1 MKRENSQF
9 RGLLTRVVAILVG
22 LGAWQVLAG
31 WLFPSV
37 FIPSFSQ
44 TLSRA
49 YELISNGE
57 LLMHTWA
64 SARRILLGFVIGSA
78 VGAPIGLLM
87 GSSRWARDAVDPYVQ
102 FFRFIP
108 SIAWLTPAVI
118 WFGIGETSKVTIIVY
133 TTLFVVTINT
143 AVGVANIPPNKIWAA
158 KMLGAKPEQ
167 VFWLIT
173 IPAALPYILTGMML
187 AMTGSFTAVVAAE
200 MVGANEGLGYLIF
213 NSRLWMDT
221 RAIFVAIVVL
231 GFFGLIVD
239 LLFRYLIRR
248 FAGRFGAVS

>member
-1 MKRENSQF
+1 M
-9 RGLLTRVVAILVG
+9 
-22 LGAWQVLAG
+22 
-31 WLFPSV
+31 
-37 FIPSFSQ
+37 
-44 TLSRA
+44 SRA
-49 YELISNGE
+49 YELIQSGE
-57 LLMHTWA
+57 LLVHTWA
-64 SARRILLGFVIGSA
+64 SAKRILIGFLIGSF

-87 GSSRWARDAVDPYVQ
+87 GTIRVVRDAVDPYVQ
-102 FFRFIP
+102 FLRFIP

-118 WFGIGETSKVTIIVY
+118 WFGIGEISKVMIIVY

-158 KMLGAKPEQ
+158 KMLGAKPGQ
-167 VFWLIT
+167 IFWLVT

-200 MVGANEGLGYLIF
+200 MIGANEGLGYLIF

-221 RAIFVAIVVL
+221 RAIFVAIVTL
-231 GFFGLIVD
+231 GFFGLLVD

-248 FAGRFGAVS
+248 FAGRFGIVG